1 MVKKSRFKEFVT
13 TEQTI
18 VKDINYFK
26 LSYTPEE
33 IIERKETFELY
44 RELSI
49 FTKYRKSNNIILKG
63 FPGSGKTVTINFIR
77 KELSEL
83 FKDIDVIFDNCSNKS
98 TLDILKILIN
108 EDIKGNSYKL
118 KQKFL
123 ESIKKDTL
131 IILDEID
138 RSNKIEDLLYFLSRP
153 KEIDKDFDKNI
164 SLVLISNNLRWEE
177 NLRDSIR
184 SSLQLKQIIF
194 SPYSKNELRKIIKD
208 RIKKGLKDTNAISEE
223 SINLISEIVS
233 REKKG
238 DCRVAIEAIFYAAQ
252 IAESK
257 NKNEISKEYIH
268 EALKNAI
275 NQSDKLLINKLK
287 DNQLLTLYVVSYFK
301 YESLDEI
308 HKSFVATIKKDNLKI
323 DAITKVMI
331 FHIINYLDDLCL
343 IHKTIETKIEEGI
356 PRRRTKIQ
364 MSVNPELI
372 IDELAIRGLRLSKE

>member
-49 FTKYRKSNNIILKG
+49 FTKYRKPNNIILKG

-77 KELSEL
+77 KELGEL

-98 TLDILKILIN
+98 TSDILKILIN
-108 EDIKGNSYKL
+108 EDIKGNSYRL

-223 SINLISEIVS
+223 SIDLISETVS

-238 DCRVAIEAIFYAAQ
+238 DCRVAIETIFYAAQ

-287 DNQLLTLYVVSYFK
+287 DNQLLTLYVVSYFE

-308 HKSFVATIKKDNLKI
+308 HRSFIATIKKDSLKI
-323 DAITKVMI
+323 DTITKVMI

-364 MSVNPELI
+364 MSVNSELI